1 MLAAE
6 VDITFGGMYLGV
18 WIVEAKQSL
27 SSPLVIE
34 GSSWAPGRLKF
45 FGASDVRKP
54 EPSAVIYGENPA
66 LNGRIE
72 LEFKPE
78 VKVMKVFAKHVRKEE
93 LVEITII
100 DSKTAT
106 IGYLKQEICKKWE
119 SEILYLMKGGEVL
132 QEEKT
137 IR

>member
-1 MLAAE
+1 M
-6 VDITFGGMYLGV
+6 
-18 WIVEAKQSL
+18 EAKQSL

-34 GSSWAPGRLKF
+34 GSSWASGRLKF

-54 EPSAVIYGENPA
+54 QPSADIYGANPE

-78 VKVMKVFAKHVRKEE
+78 VKTMQLHAKHVREKE
-93 LVEITII
+93 LVDISII
-100 DSKTAT
+100 DSKTT
-106 IGYLKQEICKKWE
+106 TVGDLKQEISKKWKAD
-119 SEILYLMKGGEVL
+119 ILYLMKGGEVL
-132 QEEKT
+132 QEDKT